1 MSSEVIKMVKLD
13 QIRHEIALG
22 EGVSA
27 SVEDANLSMSGPNGS
42 MSRAFEPSKVNVS
55 VEGSNV
61 VVQCDL
67 PRRKEKALCG
77 TWRAHI
83 TNMRTGVTDGFA
95 YRLKAVY
102 SHFPMTLNVT
112 GPTLEI
118 KNLFGEKVPRV
129 ANLIYHGDVV
139 VSVEGKSDVVV
150 TGVDREKVG
159 QTAAIIERACKIRGR
174 DRRIFQDGIYIVSKG
189 AN

>member
-1 MSSEVIKMVKLD
+1 MVKLD

-42 MSRAFEPSKVNVS
+42 MSRAFEHSKVNVS

>member
-1 MSSEVIKMVKLD
+1 MVKLD

-42 MSRAFEPSKVNVS
+42 MSRAFEHSKVNVS

-174 DRRIFQDGIYIVSKG
+174 DRRIFEDGIYIVSKG

>member
-1 MSSEVIKMVKLD
+1 MVKLD

-42 MSRAFEPSKVNVS
+42 MSRAFEHSKVNVS

-61 VVQCDL
+61 VVQCVL
-67 PRRKEKALCG
+67 PRRKEKALGG

>member
-1 MSSEVIKMVKLD
+1 MVKLD
-13 QIRHEIALG
+13 QIRHEISLL

-27 SVEDANLSMSGPNGS
+27 SLDDTTLSLNGPNGQV
-42 MSRAFEPSKVNVS
+42 SRAFGHPKVNVS
-55 VEGSNV
+55 IDDSNV
-61 VVQCDL
+61 IVQCEL
-67 PRRKEKALCG
+67 PRRKDKALCG

-83 TNMRTGVTDGFA
+83 NNMMTGVTDGFE
-95 YRLKAVY
+95 YRLKVVY

-112 GPTLEI
+112 GPTMEI

-129 ANLIYHGDVV
+129 AKLIYHGDVIV
-139 VSVEGKSDVVV
+139 KVEGKSDVIVS
-150 TGVDREKVG
+150 GVDREKVG
-159 QTAAIIERACKIRGR
+159 QTAAIIERACRIRGR

>member
-1 MSSEVIKMVKLD
+1 MVKLD
-13 QIRHEIALG
+13 QIRHEIAL
-22 EGVSA
+22 EDGVSA
-27 SVEDANLSMSGPNGS
+27 SVEENTLTMTGSNGS
-42 MSRAFEPSKVNVS
+42 MSRAFEHPKVNVS

-61 VVQCDL
+61 IVQCEL

-83 TNMRTGVTDGFA
+83 NNMRTGVTDGFV

-112 GPTLEI
+112 GPTLQI

-139 VSVEGKSDVVV
+139 VSIEGKSDVVV

-159 QTAAIIERACKIRGR
+159 QTAAIIKRACKIRGR
-174 DRRIFQDGIYIVSKG
+174 DRRIFQDGVYIVSKG

>member
-1 MSSEVIKMVKLD
+1 MVKLD
-13 QIRHEIALG
+13 QIRHEIALP

-27 SVEDANLSMSGPNGS
+27 SVDGKTLTVTGEKGELSRTYDHPK
-42 MSRAFEPSKVNVS
+42 ANVS
-55 VEGSNV
+55 VDGTTV

-67 PRRKEKALCG
+67 PRRKDKAICG

-83 TNMRTGVTDGFA
+83 NNMTYGVSEGFE

-102 SHFPMTLNVT
+102 SHFPMTLNVSGT
-112 GPTLEI
+112 EFEI
-118 KNLFGEKVPRV
+118 KNLFGEKVPRIAKLKWPLSEV
-129 ANLIYHGDVV
+129 NIKI
-139 VSVEGKSDVVV
+139 EGKSDVIVS
-150 TGVDREKVG
+150 GMDREKVG
-159 QTAAIIERACKIRGR
+159 QTAAIIERACRIRRR